1 MIPEGGEAVMTNQVG
16 PRGETVLSERISSSQ
31 HQEWLQRIEDMGS
44 FGHLWYVKYGPCW
57 EDGTISGLS
66 VCSKESLVFGTS
78 FIPEHRDSVSS
89 MGCGSSSFGLGENKC
104 YGLGLGLDL
113 I

>member
-1 MIPEGGEAVMTNQVG
+1 
-16 PRGETVLSERISSSQ
+16 
-31 HQEWLQRIEDMGS
+31 MGF
-44 FGHLWYVKYGPCW
+44 FGHLWYVKYGSCW
-57 EDGTISGLS
+57 EDGTISELS
-66 VCSKESLVFGTS
+66 VCSKELLVFGTD

-89 MGCGSSSFGLGENKC
+89 MECCSSPLAWGENEC